1 MRAEG
6 KLQKPD
12 PPSSTSN
19 LPGNTCFCPA
29 HFVIG
34 SKSPSREMHPS
45 FAHSSSKKGEGTTW
59 SCSLWPLMTPW
70 SQIQDPS
77 STPGIAAFDLP
88 PTAFLLAQRTPASR
102 SRIFICKQNIGN
114 SISLVTGAG
123 KENLGWCNAQ
133 TLRSQDIRICLSVS
147 ETINKRHWGASMC
160 KALCCCC
167 CC

>member
-102 SRIFICKQNIGN
+102 SRIFICGQNIGN

-123 KENLGWCNAQ
+123 KENLGWWEIFIL
-133 TLRSQDIRICLSVS
+133 TKYLS
-147 ETINKRHWGASMC
+147 ILLIPQ
-160 KALCCCC
+160 ALSATQERVPSCSK
-167 CC
+167 